1 MEILAHA
8 GHTHALQ
15 GLDLVAQIMMVLSPV
30 VVGGF
35 WVGWKLSG
43 RRQRPAPDTRPVQS
57 LRV

>member
-1 MEILAHA
+1 MEILAQA
-8 GHTHALQ
+8 GQTHVQ

-43 RRQRPAPDTRPVQS
+43 RRQRPTPDTQPVQS
-57 LRV
+57 LRA